1 MKGKDVLKLLKVTR
15 PTLCRY
21 VKEGKIRAIKI
32 NRTKLDYNE
41 EDVFKL
47 AGIENRANGVIYA
60 RVSTNK
66 QKSSLQNQIDTL
78 LQYADSNGVQIDKIY
93 KIYKDIASGLN
104 FDRGEFQSLLS
115 DVIQYK
121 VKTIFITDKDRFS
134 RISFNMWKKLFS
146 YFNCEIVV
154 LNDVKEINDSE
165 EKEIFED
172 IISMLHS
179 FAMRMYSK
187 RRKNK
192 LKLLEE
198 NLQVEQQ

>member
-1 MKGKDVLKLLKVTR
+1 MKVKDVLKLLKVTR

-47 AGIENRANGVIYA
+47 AGIENRAKGVIYA
-60 RVSTNK
+60 RVSTPK

-78 LQYADSNGVQIDKIY
+78 LQYANSNGIQIDKIY
-93 KIYKDIASGLN
+93 KDVASGLN

-121 VKTIFITDKDRFS
+121 VKTVFITNKDRFS
-134 RISFNMWKKLFS
+134 RISFNMWKELFS

-154 LNDVKEINDSE
+154 LNDIKEINDSE

-172 IISMLHS
+172 IISMLHC

>member
-1 MKGKDVLKLLKVTR
+1 MKGKDGLKLLKVTR
-15 PTLCRY
+15 PTLWRY
-21 VKEGKIRAIKI
+21 VREGKIKAIKI

-47 AGIENRANGVIYA
+47 AGIENRAKGVIYA

-78 LQYADSNGVQIDKIY
+78 LQYANSNEVQID

-121 VKTIFITDKDRFS
+121 VKTVFITNKDRFS

-154 LNDVKEINDSE
+154 LNDIKEINDSE

-172 IISMLHS
+172 IIYMLHG

>member
-1 MKGKDVLKLLKVTR
+1 MKGKDGLKLLKVTR

-47 AGIENRANGVIYA
+47 AGIENRAKGVIYA

-66 QKSSLQNQIDTL
+66 QKSSLQNQIDTI
-78 LQYADSNGVQIDKIY
+78 LQYADSNGVQID

-134 RISFNMWKKLFS
+134 RISFNMWKELFS

-154 LNDVKEINDSE
+154 LNDIKEINDSE

-172 IISMLHS
+172 IISMLHC

>member
-1 MKGKDVLKLLKVTR
+1 M
-15 PTLCRY
+15 
-21 VKEGKIRAIKI
+21 
-32 NRTKLDYNE
+32 
-41 EDVFKL
+41 
-47 AGIENRANGVIYA
+47 
-60 RVSTNK
+60 
-66 QKSSLQNQIDTL
+66 
-78 LQYADSNGVQIDKIY
+78 
-93 KIYKDIASGLN
+93 N

-121 VKTIFITDKDRFS
+121 VKTIFVTDKDRFS
-134 RISFNMWKKLFS
+134 RISFNMWKELFS

-154 LNDVKEINDSE
+154 LNDIKEINDSE

-172 IISMLHS
+172 IISMLHC